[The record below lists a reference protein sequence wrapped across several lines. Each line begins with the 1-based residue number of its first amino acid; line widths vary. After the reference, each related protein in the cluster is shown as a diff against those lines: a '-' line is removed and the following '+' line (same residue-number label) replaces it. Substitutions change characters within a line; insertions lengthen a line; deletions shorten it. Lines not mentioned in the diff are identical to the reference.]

1 VKLGETIARDHSEA
15 AARNKPKARQA
26 GATVPTKPSAAM
38 QAELKK
44 LEAAKGSAFDK
55 AFVTAEIKGHKK
67 SIKAA
72 EVEIADGK
80 SRAVVQIAK
89 QALKMYEMHLQM
101 AEAAL

>member
-1 VKLGETIARDHSEA
+1 
-15 AARNKPKARQA
+15 
-26 GATVPTKPSAAM
+26 M
-38 QAELKK
+38 
-44 LEAAKGSAFDK
+44 F
-55 AFVTAEIKGHKK
+55 FVRRYAPNKK

-80 SRAVVQIAK
+80 SRAVVKIAK